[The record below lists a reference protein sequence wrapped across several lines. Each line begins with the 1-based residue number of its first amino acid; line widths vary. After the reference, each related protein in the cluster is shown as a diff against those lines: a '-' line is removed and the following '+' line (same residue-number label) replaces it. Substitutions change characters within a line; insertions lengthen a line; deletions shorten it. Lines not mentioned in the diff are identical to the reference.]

1 MVFATVAYSVYK
13 DETNSIF
20 VLNLQPITWF
30 TTTIYFCCCMNAFF
44 SYPLQILAAF
54 DIAEQAKFFKE
65 GSNLKLKSVAMRSCV
80 ILFVTGIAMIIPDF
94 TVFLD
99 ISGALGAGV
108 IAFVL
113 PPLLYNEEFKDTVSA
128 PIKYSNWLIVLFG
141 FVGIILSVV
150 ASI

>member
-1 MVFATVAYSVYK
+1 
-13 DETNSIF
+13 
-20 VLNLQPITWF
+20 
-30 TTTIYFCCCMNAFF
+30 MNAFF

-65 GSNLKLKSVAMRSCV
+65 GSNLKLKSVAMRSSV
-80 ILFVTGIAMIIPDF
+80 ILIVTGIAMVIPDF